1 MEWWHSELLPETVD
15 EYIALRIDELE
26 EEMARASALLVE
38 QRRAAAVELESAKED
53 PDCGDL
59 LLAEELAS
67 TEQHLGRQS
76 ADKQLLQELQRLR

>member
-15 EYIALRIDELE
+15 EYIALRIHELE

-38 QRRAAAVELESAKED
+38 QRRAAAVESESAN
-53 PDCGDL
+53 DCG
-59 LLAEELAS
+59 LAEELAS

-76 ADKQLLQELQRLR
+76 ADKQLLEELQRLR